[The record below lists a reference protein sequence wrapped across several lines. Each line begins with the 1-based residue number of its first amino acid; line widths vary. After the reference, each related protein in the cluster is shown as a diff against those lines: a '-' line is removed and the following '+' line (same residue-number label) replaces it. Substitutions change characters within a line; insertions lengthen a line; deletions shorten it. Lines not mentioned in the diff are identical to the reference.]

1 MATAYNI
8 PLTPQPQTF
17 QISLGG
23 VQYRI
28 TLQWRDAD
36 LGGWF
41 LDIAD
46 TSGNAIVS
54 GIPLVTGCDLLAQYA
69 YLGFPGQLWVIS
81 NGGDPSPV
89 PTFTDLGVSNSL
101 LFVTP

>member
-1 MATAYNI
+1 MANAYNI
-8 PLTPQPQTF
+8 PLTPTPQTF

-23 VQYRI
+23 TPYVL
-28 TLQWRDAD
+28 TLQWRGDA
-36 LGGWF
+36 GWI

-46 TSGNAIVS
+46 ASNNAILS

-89 PTFTDLGVSNSL
+89 PTFTNLGISNSL